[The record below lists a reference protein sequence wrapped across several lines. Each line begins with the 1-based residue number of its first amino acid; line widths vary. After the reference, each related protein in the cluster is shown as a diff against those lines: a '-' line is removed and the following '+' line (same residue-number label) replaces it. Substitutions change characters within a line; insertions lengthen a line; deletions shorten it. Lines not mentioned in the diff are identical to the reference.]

1 MAEQNFKNQQEYLA
15 YNRRMVAYSPALQKL
30 NYLAVNAIDDLTK
43 EANRGK
49 NVVWSGTASTKS
61 AFLYACGA
69 APLSIA
75 DFGRFKD
82 EGAIELAEDYFQIPE
97 EACSQ
102 MKTAL
107 GEFYMHRNDTVKRVI
122 HNARGCEPFNQV
134 FEYLKDFGYDVF
146 TLDMGYYPRNDAERS
161 AQYRKLYKEEYLR
174 LAKWLSGSPLD
185 ETKLWNELRCVNRI
199 MRKIRTV
206 LNLRK
211 LYPDYMKSL
220 STILLFLGSDHY
232 YGKKEEYEEMLDMLI
247 EEFSSLKPG
256 DYNESKTHLIWTG
269 GRSVEYGIFQSIE
282 EAGGAILGW
291 GVSNNLET
299 SYDLN
304 KDPMEAFLDSLL
316 GDKNATGSSEDICS
330 VLERQIEEC
339 DAKGLIMYGF
349 MGCSFSSV
357 GREIMREY
365 FKKREFP
372 VLSLLGTYK
381 AGEPSG
387 QIVTRVR
394 AFMEMITA

>member
-1 MAEQNFKNQQEYLA
+1 MNFKNQQEYLA
-15 YNRRMVAYSPALQKL
+15 YNRDAVSYSPALQKL
-30 NYLAVNAIDDLTK
+30 NDLAVYGIDDLTA
-43 EANRGK
+43 EAKKGK

-61 AFLYACGA
+61 AFVYACGA
-69 APLSIA
+69 SPLSIA

-82 EGAIELAEDYFQIPE
+82 EGAIELAEDFFQIPE

-107 GEFYMHRNDTVKRVI
+107 GEFYMHRDDTVKRVV

-134 FEYLKDFGYDVF
+134 FEYLKDFDYDVF
-146 TLDMGYYPRNDAERS
+146 TLDMGYLPKHDSERS
-161 AQYRKLYKEEYLR
+161 VQYRKHYEEEYRR
-174 LAKWLSGSPLD
+174 LAKWISGKPLD
-185 ETKLWNELRCVNRI
+185 EQKLWEEMKCVNRI

-211 LYPDYMKSL
+211 LHPDYMKSL
-220 STILLFLGSDHY
+220 STILMFLGSDHF

-247 EEFSSLKPG
+247 EEMSALKLG
-256 DYNESKTHLIWTG
+256 DFHDSKIYLIWTG

-282 EAGGAILGW
+282 ESGGAILGW
-291 GVSNNLET
+291 GVSNDLET
-299 SYDLN
+299 NYDLN
-304 KDPMEAFLDSLL
+304 KEPMEAFMDSLL
-316 GDKNATGSSEDICS
+316 GDKNATGSSEDICK
-330 VLERQIEEC
+330 VLERQIEEFE
-339 DAKGLIMYGF
+339 AKGLIMYGF

-357 GREIMREY
+357 GRELMREY

-387 QIVTRVR
+387 QVITRVK
-394 AFMEMITA
+394 AFMEMIAS